1 MRVTRNGLAGVLAV
15 LALSACQ
22 GDGSSSSAA
31 AASPASEPSPTSSGG
46 ELVFQTRG
54 SIWVQTP
61 DGSRRNAAPGVQ
73 TDNQHPD
80 WSPDGSQIAFEA
92 NFNTIWT
99 VGRDGTGEQERFTCE
114 APCANA
120 FEPAWSPD
128 GTTLAFIHIL
138 GDGTHTVSSQLMG
151 LDVESGDTSVL
162 YEDTSGDVWEYTPRW
177 SGDGTRLVVEHD
189 VFASNR
195 LDEEQTLSSELRVID
210 PTTGTATPLK
220 GTVGA
225 EAPDWSPTADLIVF
239 SDDGNLFTIHADG
252 SHQKRLTRFKARR
265 ESAIQPTFTP
275 DGTGVVFTWVT
286 GVQGSGVES
295 TVAAVLRLSDGT
307 VTAVQGADGATHAR
321 LQP

>member
-1 MRVTRNGLAGVLAV
+1 
-15 LALSACQ
+15 
-22 GDGSSSSAA
+22 
-31 AASPASEPSPTSSGG
+31 
-46 ELVFQTRG
+46 
-54 SIWVQTP
+54 
-61 DGSRRNAAPGVQ
+61 
-73 TDNQHPD
+73 
-80 WSPDGSQIAFEA
+80 
-92 NFNTIWT
+92 
-99 VGRDGTGEQERFTCE
+99 
-114 APCANA
+114 
-120 FEPAWSPD
+120 
-128 GTTLAFIHIL
+128 
-138 GDGTHTVSSQLMG
+138 MG
-151 LDVESGDTSVL
+151 LDVESGATSVL

-195 LDEEQTLSSELRVID
+195 LDEEQTLSSELRVVD

-239 SDDGNLFTIHADG
+239 TDDGNLFTIHADG
-252 SHQKRLTRFKARR
+252 SHKKRLTRFKARR

-286 GVQGSGVES
+286 GMQGSGVES